1 MRSSFNILSSKI
13 DFTLQ
18 YMQIKKENIEN
29 IDLIKL

>member
-1 MRSSFNILSSKI
+1 MRSSFNILSNKI